1 MKKPRTQIEVIQ
13 SIRNDWGYVHPSTKT
28 FKDRRKKNEQKY
40 PKRFIEQE
48 GELED
53 DEVHQ

>member
-1 MKKPRTQIEVIQ
+1 MKKPQTQIEIIQ